1 MPQVLVSEETIVSIW
16 LVLDKSSGIWCSSV
30 THVMSLCPGK
40 RALWVRGG
48 NWKVAE
54 RFKFLEDALKN
65 EEPYEDVTPRCIIGI
80 ML

>member
-16 LVLDKSSGIWCSSV
+16 LVLNKSSGIWYSSV
-30 THVMSLCPGK
+30 TQVMSFCPDK

-48 NWKVAE
+48 SWKVAE
-54 RFKFLEDALKN
+54 SFEFLEDALKN
-65 EEPYEDVTPRCIIGI
+65 EEPYEDVTPRHIIGI